1 MAAKDTKIDREAG
14 NESRGHFKVPGGLIS
29 IVASSQGASSVF
41 RGKKTKNENDKT
53 TSFLTGAAIS
63 PFGP

>member
-1 MAAKDTKIDREAG
+1 
-14 NESRGHFKVPGGLIS
+14 VPGGLTG
-29 IVASSQGASSVF
+29 IVALSQGASSVF
-41 RGKKTKNENDKT
+41 IGKNMKNGNDET